1 MWSERSEDSTAYYL
15 KPHMKKNEILAIA
28 LPSIVSNITTPL
40 LGLIDT
46 AIVGHL
52 GSAVLIGAIAVG
64 AGMFNM
70 LYWIFSF
77 LRVGSSGLTAQAF
90 GRGDHRD
97 MSLQLWRALL
107 VGALLGVLLWCLRTP
122 LANLMVLIIR
132 PEENTA
138 ALAVDYFRL
147 VVWGA
152 PAVMCNYG
160 IAGWLLGMQDSRTI
174 MWTSIVTNLVNIAVS
189 FSLVYG
195 LGMGLDGV
203 ACGTVSAQWA
213 GVLFGLIMGISL
225 HRPHLMP
232 IAEVMEGSKLLQFAR
247 INTDVFLRTLCL
259 VAVTMWF
266 TRIGASQS
274 NEILSANAILMQLFL
289 FYSYF
294 TDGFAYAGE
303 ALAGK
308 YEGMGD
314 KVKLHQSVRRLA
326 WWSACL
332 AILFCAIYFI
342 AGEWIM
348 HILTDDEGVRRVAGQ
363 YLIWVVMVPLVGTT
377 AFMYDGVFVGL
388 TRTRALLASMVVA
401 AVAFFATYYILYP
414 IWHNHALWLAFILY
428 LLLRGGVLYLLY
440 RHQS

>member
-1 MWSERSEDSTAYYL
+1 MP
-15 KPHMKKNEILAIA
+15 KMKNKEILAIA

-52 GSAVLIGAIAVG
+52 GSPALIGAIAVG

-77 LRVGSSGLTAQAF
+77 LRVGSSGLTAQAY
-90 GRGDHRD
+90 GRSDHGDT
-97 MSLQLWRALL
+97 SLQLWRALL
-107 VGALLGVLLWCLRTP
+107 VGSLLGVLLWCLRSP
-122 LANLMVLIIR
+122 LGNLMLLIIQ
-132 PEENTA
+132 PESDTA

-174 MWTSIVTNLVNIAVS
+174 MWVSVVTNVVNIAVS

-195 LGMGLDGV
+195 MGMGLDGV

-213 GVLFGLIMGISL
+213 GLIFGLAMGL
-225 HRPHLMP
+225 HRHHPQAMP
-232 IAEVMEGSKLLQFAR
+232 LRDVLNIPKLLQFAR

-266 TRIGASQS
+266 TRVGARQS

-308 YEGMGD
+308 YYGRGD
-314 KVKLHQSVRRLA
+314 SLMLRRSVMELA
-326 WWSACL
+326 WWSAGL
-332 AILFCAIYFI
+332 AIIFCGIYFF

-348 HILTDDEGVRRVAGQ
+348 HILTDDEGVRRVARD
-363 YLIWVVMVPLVGTT
+363 YIPWIVTVPLAGTT

-388 TRTRALLASMVVA
+388 TRTRALLGSMVVA
-401 AVAFFATYYILYP
+401 AIAFFAVYYFLYP
-414 IWHNHALWLAFILY
+414 LWHNHALWLAFILY
-428 LLLRGGVLYLLY
+428 LLLRGLFLYLLY
-440 RHQS
+440 RHHNPNYKL

>member
-1 MWSERSEDSTAYYL
+1 MPKRFFPFL
-15 KPHMKKNEILAIA
+15 KKMKNKEILAIA

-90 GRGDHRD
+90 GRKDADD
-97 MSLQLWRALL
+97 MSLQLWRALI
-107 VGALLGVLLWCLRTP
+107 VGAVLGILLWCLRTP
-122 LANLMVLIIR
+122 LGNLMVWIIR
-132 PEENTA
+132 PEADTA
-138 ALAVDYFRL
+138 ALALDYFKL
-147 VVWGA
+147 VIWGA

-174 MWTSIVTNLVNIAVS
+174 MWTSIVTNIVNITVS

-213 GVLFGLIMGISL
+213 GLIFGLAMGV
-225 HRPHLMP
+225 HRHHPRLMP
-232 IAEVMEGSKLLQFAR
+232 LGEVLDAYKLLRFMR
-247 INTDVFLRTLCL
+247 INTDVFIRTLCL

-266 TRIGASQS
+266 TRIGAQQS

-314 KVKLHQSVRRLA
+314 ERQLRQSVRDLA
-326 WWSACL
+326 WWSAAL
-332 AILFCAIYFI
+332 AIIFCAIYFL

-348 HILTDDEGVRRVAGQ
+348 HILTDDAGVRRVAHN

-388 TRTRALLASMVVA
+388 TRTRALLGSMVVA
-401 AVAFFATYYILYP
+401 AIAFFATYYFLYP

-428 LLLRGGVLYLLY
+428 LLLRGLVLYLLFKRSY
-440 RHQS
+440 QNL